1 MITLPN
7 IITTPQINS
16 QSFDGIWLSNI
27 TINAPNPAGTI
38 TAVINTIP
46 FSSVD
51 GTLAP
56 PSYGKP
62 IFVTDVMSASLATPS
77 IGTAMAAIFEAVND
91 LVTSGS
97 LYNQ

>member
-1 MITLPN
+1 MITLITP
-7 IITTPQINS
+7 ITTPQVNS
-16 QSFDGIWLSNI
+16 QSFDALWLSSI
-27 TINAPNPAGTI
+27 VINAPNPAGTI
-38 TAVINTIP
+38 SAVINTIP
-46 FSSVD
+46 FNSTD

-91 LVTSGS
+91 LVISGS
-97 LYNQ
+97 LYNK